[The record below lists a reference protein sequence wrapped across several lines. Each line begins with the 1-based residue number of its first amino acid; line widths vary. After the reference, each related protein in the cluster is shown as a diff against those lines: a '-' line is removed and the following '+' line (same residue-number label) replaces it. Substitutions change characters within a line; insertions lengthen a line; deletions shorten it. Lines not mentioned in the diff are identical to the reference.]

1 MNSPCLVPVLAFFL
15 LALQFSAEIADA
27 ASEHVAVLLA
37 EPENF
42 TDAGSPYLVDRR
54 ASCLRQSAAK
64 HLSVG
69 QKLTINI
76 TDIDMAGGYE
86 PWHGPQFSDIRA
98 MRDVYPPRID
108 LAFTLTDADGDVIA
122 SGERR
127 RRDVSYL
134 MTTVSRIDADP
145 LVYEKLLVREWLW
158 REFNR

>member
-1 MNSPCLVPVLAFFL
+1 
-15 LALQFSAEIADA
+15 
-27 ASEHVAVLLA
+27 
-37 EPENF
+37 
-42 TDAGSPYLVDRR
+42 
-54 ASCLRQSAAK
+54 
-64 HLSVG
+64 
-69 QKLTINI
+69 
-76 TDIDMAGGYE
+76 
-86 PWHGPQFSDIRA
+86 